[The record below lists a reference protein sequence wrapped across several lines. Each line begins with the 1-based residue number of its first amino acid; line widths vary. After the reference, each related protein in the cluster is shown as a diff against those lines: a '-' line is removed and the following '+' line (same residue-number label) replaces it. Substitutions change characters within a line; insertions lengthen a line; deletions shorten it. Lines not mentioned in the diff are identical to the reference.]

1 MNRTPALRSATAGF
15 VVVALALLALHALL
29 A

>member
-1 MNRTPALRSATAGF
+1 MNRHPAFRSAAAAF
-15 VVVALALLALHALL
+15 VLVTLALLALHALL